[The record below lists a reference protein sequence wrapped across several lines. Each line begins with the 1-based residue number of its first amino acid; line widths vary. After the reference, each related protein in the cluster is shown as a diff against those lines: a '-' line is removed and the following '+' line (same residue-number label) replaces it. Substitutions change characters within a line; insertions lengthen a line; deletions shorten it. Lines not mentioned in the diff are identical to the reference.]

1 MSMKKKNLW
10 SAVLAMSLA
19 VTLSVGSAGCSKD
32 NEPTPEIV
40 ENPLDKEVYYIVG
53 KVTEDN
59 KALEGVEVGVS
70 GKSAKTA
77 ADGTYQLA
85 VDKVGTYVVAF
96 AKDGYVGVSADAVVP
111 SGTPKQGSISLS
123 QAMTSLAT
131 PVTVSADQD
140 TVVYDGRTHVAE
152 LAVPA
157 GAVKE
162 DTEITMTEYL
172 KGAKAEAD
180 HASLSTI
187 NCTPDGLK
195 FEKSVEVAV
204 KNATSNAISF
214 ADVKHFV
221 EDGNAW
227 KEMGTAD
234 FDADRNVYACS
245 LDGFSN
251 HSFGPVYSV
260 SDAGSSTENLSTVTI
275 DNLGKMDAA
284 EQEVAGKQ
292 KIGWEIRGDLK
303 QLLSGTFSALSA
315 SDLESLARQL
325 NAAITSTKGS
335 AAGVEEIPFS
345 LGTAKVDGDQKVTID
360 MKAKKNLSSFSVNF
374 NYQGRV
380 VPFSVEIATY
390 AGVSTTITKEGGASH
405 PAHGGGVVQ

>member
-1 MSMKKKNLW
+1 MG
-10 SAVLAMSLA
+10 LAA
-19 VTLSVGSAGCSKD
+19 TLSVGFVGCSD
-32 NEPTPEIV
+32 DDEPTPEIV
-40 ENPLDKEVYYIVG
+40 ENPLDKEVYHITG
-53 KVTEDN
+53 KVTDGSV
-59 KALEGVEVGVS
+59 ALEGVEVSTS

-85 VDKVGTYVVAF
+85 MDKIGTYVVTF
-96 AKDGYVGVSADAVVP
+96 AKEGYVTVSADAVIL
-111 SGTPKQGSISLS
+111 SSTPKQGSVSLS
-123 QAMTSLAT
+123 QTLTSLAAS
-131 PVTVSADQD
+131 VTVSTGKDA
-140 TVVYDGRTHVAE
+140 VVYDERTHVAE

-162 DTEITMTEYL
+162 DTEITLTEYL
-172 KGAKAEAD
+172 KGMKSDAD

-195 FEKSVEVAV
+195 FEKSVEVTV

-227 KEMGTAD
+227 KELGTAD
-234 FDADRNVYACS
+234 FDADRNVYACT

-260 SDAGSSTENLSTVTI
+260 ADVGSSTENLSTVTI
-275 DNLGKMDAA
+275 DNLGKMAAA
-284 EQEVAGKQ
+284 EQEVTGKQ
-292 KIGWEIRGDLK
+292 KIGWEIQGDLK
-303 QLLSGTFSALSA
+303 QLLGSTFSALSS
-315 SDLESLARQL
+315 SDIESLASQL
-325 NAAITSTKGS
+325 NTAITSTKGS

-380 VPFSVEIATY
+380 VPFSVEIVTY
-390 AGVSTTITKEGGASH
+390 AGVNTTITKEGGASH
-405 PAHGGGVVQ
+405 PGHSGGAIQ

>member
-1 MSMKKKNLW
+1 M
-10 SAVLAMSLA
+10 LAMGLA
-19 VTLSVGSAGCSKD
+19 ATLSVGFVGCSD
-32 NEPTPEIV
+32 DDEPTPEIV
-40 ENPLDKEVYYIVG
+40 ENPLDKEVYHITG
-53 KVTEDN
+53 KVTDGSV
-59 KALEGVEVGVS
+59 ALEGVEVSTS

-85 VDKVGTYVVAF
+85 MDKIGTYVVTF
-96 AKDGYVGVSADAVVP
+96 AKEGYVTVSADAVIL
-111 SGTPKQGSISLS
+111 SSTPKQGSVSLS
-123 QAMTSLAT
+123 QTLTSLAAS
-131 PVTVSADQD
+131 VTVSTGKDAI
-140 TVVYDGRTHVAE
+140 VYDERTHVAE
-152 LAVPA
+152 LTVPA

-162 DTEITMTEYL
+162 DTEITLTEYL
-172 KGAKAEAD
+172 KGMKADAD

-195 FEKSVEVAV
+195 FEKSVEVTV

-227 KEMGTAD
+227 KELGTVD
-234 FDADRNVYACS
+234 FDADRNVYACT

-260 SDAGSSTENLSTVTI
+260 SDVGSSTENLSTVTI
-275 DNLGKMDAA
+275 DNLGKMAAA
-284 EQEVAGKQ
+284 EQEVTGKQ
-292 KIGWEIRGDLK
+292 KIGWEIQGDLK
-303 QLLSGTFSALSA
+303 QLLGSTFSALSS
-315 SDLESLARQL
+315 SDIESLASQL
-325 NAAITSTKGS
+325 NTAITSTKGS

-380 VPFSVEIATY
+380 VPFSVEIVTY
-390 AGVSTTITKEGGASH
+390 AGVNTTITKEGGASH
-405 PAHGGGVVQ
+405 PGHSGGAIQ

>member
-1 MSMKKKNLW
+1 MKKKNLW
-10 SAVLAMSLA
+10 SAVLAMGLA
-19 VTLSVGSAGCSKD
+19 ATLSVGFVGCSD
-32 NEPTPEIV
+32 DDEPTPEIV
-40 ENPLDKEVYYIVG
+40 ENPLDKEVYHITG
-53 KVTEDN
+53 KVTDGSV
-59 KALEGVEVGVS
+59 ALEGVEVSTS

-85 VDKVGTYVVAF
+85 MDKIGTYVVTF
-96 AKDGYVGVSADAVVP
+96 AKEGYVTVSADAVIL
-111 SGTPKQGSISLS
+111 SSTPKQGSVSLS
-123 QAMTSLAT
+123 QTLTSLAAS
-131 PVTVSADQD
+131 VTVSTGKDAI
-140 TVVYDGRTHVAE
+140 VYDERTHVTE

-162 DTEITMTEYL
+162 DTEITLTEYL
-172 KGAKAEAD
+172 KGMKADAD

-195 FEKSVEVAV
+195 FEKSVEVTV

-227 KEMGTAD
+227 KELGTVD
-234 FDADRNVYACS
+234 FDADRNVYACT

-260 SDAGSSTENLSTVTI
+260 ADAGSSTENLSTVTI
-275 DNLGKMDAA
+275 DNLGKMAAA
-284 EQEVAGKQ
+284 EQEVTGKQ
-292 KIGWEIRGDLK
+292 KIGWEIQGDLK
-303 QLLSGTFSALSA
+303 QLLGSAFSALSS
-315 SDLESLARQL
+315 SDIESLASQL
-325 NAAITSTKGS
+325 NTAITSTKGS

-380 VPFSVEIATY
+380 VPFSVEIVTY

-405 PAHGGGVVQ
+405 PGHSGGAIQ